1 MLVRLSVTH
10 FIFFFFLFQNTLS
23 YCGAQVLRDRLLS
36 LKHKSR
42 ALRWQSG
49 SPSSGVLESS
59 GELNFFLD
67 HDMVHVS
74 ENKVPRKYG
83 EFFIRHIN
91 KFQEMSAEI
100 GRI

>member
-1 MLVRLSVTH
+1 MPH
-10 FIFFFFLFQNTLS
+10 
-23 YCGAQVLRDRLLS
+23 GQVLRDRLLS